1 MSAQCADHFKTAKA
15 HKKSPQNAGSPA
27 GLKSSGY
34 AEKALQSEARRP
46 YRFIPAPPFPAERG
60 ASQHRGR
67 SSGSGVVPKKNAFP
81 ANRPVAGRTSV
92 PAFFSRP
99 LRQRGLR
106 PNCTGFPLRTRCAT
120 LHTARPRAVLQN
132 TGTAFCKQ
140 DYYTTSLMSCKHTQ
154 SVFLRAGRFLRT
166 VVLWTRE
173 DAYFRSAA
181 LFACESAA

>member
-1 MSAQCADHFKTAKA
+1 MSAQRADHFKTAKA

-27 GLKSSGY
+27 IRSAQAIQIHTSS
-34 AEKALQSEARRP
+34 ALSRRK
-46 YRFIPAPPFPAERG
+46 G
-60 ASQHRGR
+60 SVTASGQVFRLRGR
-67 SSGSGVVPKKNAFP
+67 PEKNAFP

-106 PNCTGFPLRTRCAT
+106 PNCTGFPLRARCAT

-140 DYYTTSLMSCKHTQ
+140 YYYTTSLISCKHTQ

-173 DAYFRSAA
+173 DMPTVLWAFPFRDFLISCASGFLRSAHA
-181 LFACESAA
+181 